1 MSKSIV
7 EYILNLRSG
16 QFESGLA
23 SADNAA
29 QGLENRMSSL
39 GSAIGLTF
47 GIAGAGMFAKSMIDA
62 GTTVENALTG
72 LTTLLKNS
80 DQAKTVISNTME
92 DATKTPFAFEG
103 LLSANKALIAA
114 DETASGARKA
124 VLDLSNAIA
133 ATGGGDEEL
142 QRMVINLQQIK
153 NTGVATAMDI
163 KQFAFAGVNLYKVL
177 DEAGIKHG
185 ENTKITYE
193 QITQALA
200 KAHAEG
206 GIYYNG
212 LENMAGNT
220 SVQISNLGDAMF
232 QLKVKM
238 FDDLKPAI
246 SATIETLSGFIE
258 KLGKAWEWAV
268 KHETEIKALAVG
280 WLAAKGAAMVL
291 IPLMEGYA
299 VATTEAAVATTEA
312 AVATGG
318 LAVAETALLGPIGLV
333 IAAVGALTAAYIY
346 MGDEADR
353 ARISQ
358 KGLTEEYNK
367 NTQSNLDEDLKGL
380 TDKGMS
386 ESAARKKIANDR
398 RSFYQDDLKR
408 AQEDLRSNEDRK
420 ALLESLG
427 LLNDS
432 NDPSVA
438 IEEARGR
445 VNRAQGNLNTLNNFT
460 NSASAKGLSS
470 AAKGATPPTKSNAK
484 TQAIGSKTVTINMN
498 VNKLGEIT
506 INTTNL
512 TDAPAKIKEY
522 LQALLVGALNDSQL
536 ILEH

>member
-7 EYILNLRSG
+7 EYILNLKSN

-23 SADNAA
+23 AADNAA
-29 QGLENRMSSL
+29 QGLENRMNSL
-39 GSAIGLTF
+39 GSAIGMTF
-47 GIAGAGMFAKSMIDA
+47 GLAGAGIFAKSMIDA

-80 DQAKTVISNTME
+80 SEAKTVITNTME

-103 LLSANKALIAA
+103 LLAANKALIAA
-114 DETASGARKA
+114 DETAAGARQA

-133 ATGGGDEEL
+133 ATGGGDDEL
-142 QRMVINLQQIK
+142 QRMVVNMQQIK
-153 NTGVATAMDI
+153 NVGFASALDL
-163 KQFAFAGVNLYKVL
+163 KQFAYAGVNLYKVM

-185 ENTKITYE
+185 ENAKITYE

-246 SATIETLSGFIE
+246 TATIETLSGFIE
-258 KLGKAWEWAV
+258 KMGKAWEWAV
-268 KHETEIKALAVG
+268 KHQTELKALAAGFLV
-280 WLAAKGAAMVL
+280 AKTAAMVI
-291 IPLMEGYA
+291 IPLIEGYTIA
-299 VATTEAAVATTEA
+299 TAAATTATA
-312 AVATGG
+312 S

-333 IAAVGALTAAYIY
+333 ITAVGLLTAAYIY
-346 MGDEADR
+346 MGDEAER

-358 KGLTEEYNK
+358 KGLTDEYNK
-367 NTQSNLDEDLKGL
+367 NTKESLDEDLKGL
-380 TDKGMS
+380 TEKGMS
-386 ESAARKKIANDR
+386 DAAARKKIADDR
-398 RSFYQDDLKR
+398 RSFYEDDLSR
-408 AQEDLRSNEDRK
+408 AKKDLE
-420 ALLESLG
+420 LG
-427 LLNDS
+427 LERKRVLEDTNNLNS
-432 NDPSVA
+432 ANDPSVS

-445 VNRAQGNLNTLNNFT
+445 VNRAQGNLDALRDF
-460 NSASAKGLSS
+460 ASSSTSKGLTPQGV
-470 AAKGATPPTKSNAK
+470 KGSTPPAKSTAK
-484 TQAIGSKTVTINMN
+484 TQAVGSKSVTINMN

-506 INTTNL
+506 INTTSISE
-512 TDAPAKIKEY
+512 AGSKVKEY
-522 LQALLVGALNDSQL
+522 LQGIIIGALNDSQL